1 MGTASPAI
9 LTAVLAHPGPF
20 AHPEHGVTQPS
31 GHLLVIMLGAVAM
44 VAATLVGG
52 WLALRAEPWQVTV
65 FAVAAGFLLASVLS
79 HVLSDLRAAG
89 LVTAPALVV
98 VAAAAYGL
106 LSQVYRAGHRGS
118 RLVGPVGAAAFLGH
132 RFVEGLVVGVGLTLD
147 GRLAAAA
154 VIAVVAHSA
163 GEGAAVVSYLRVV
176 SADRGVAGRWL
187 LATALAPVAGAIAG
201 TALTL
206 PAVQARAAVAVLA
219 GLFLFVAHV
228 TVNAALRYASPVRVA
243 SLACVGAVAF
253 AATNVLA

>member
-9 LTAVLAHPGPF
+9 LTALLAHPEPV
-20 AHPEHGVTQPS
+20 AHPEHGATQPS
-31 GHLLVIMLGAVAM
+31 GHLLVIMVSAVAV

-52 WLALRAEPWQVTV
+52 WLAMRAEPWQVTV

-89 LVTAPALVV
+89 LVTAPALAV
-98 VAAAAYGL
+98 VAAATYGL
-106 LSQVYRAGHRGS
+106 LSQAHRAGHRRN
-118 RLVGPVGAAAFLGH
+118 RLVGPVGATAFLGH

-163 GEGAAVVSYLRVV
+163 AEGAAVVSYLRVV
-176 SADRGVAGRWL
+176 STDRGVAWRWL

-201 TALTL
+201 TVFTL
-206 PAVQARAAVAVLA
+206 PVEQARAAVAVMA

-253 AATNVLA
+253 AASTVLA